1 MNSNH
6 ISLTTIILKCLGID
20 QSVSGSFLQ
29 LCLTKQ
35 LSNEREIGEI
45 PCSRVLSQSKLLR

>member
-45 PCSRVLSQSKLLR
+45 PCSRFLSQSKLLR